1 MAKKDGALIKRKEPK
16 DSGQPDLF
24 FCDVVDVSI
33 KDSRHSM
40 AVPFLSLSK
49 RPRFEP
55 IEYENTNT
63 GEKLIVAGA
72 KPFGIATIWD
82 FDIMIWLFG
91 QVAREINHGRT
102 PSRHLA
108 FHAYDCLRGIQ
119 RTTSGTDYDRLEA
132 ALRRLQS
139 TTIHT
144 NIDNDAPKS
153 DSVGWLDEVHVK
165 RDKNGR
171 AEHIELSLS
180 RWIYAKVTDPLR
192 ILTLHKNYFL
202 LTSGVAKQLYRIARK
217 MAGKRSFRISMQ
229 ELAKRAGADDYKH
242 FCEQVR
248 AVAARNNDRDQAF
261 PEYRVLIEQKGR
273 GRGLTEFV
281 TFVPR
286 EYERALAT
294 KAELRPGYAIP
305 YRAAGDFDISDDA
318 YDEARL
324 FCLSHDLDIET
335 FYERWKRRQFRR
347 HFATITNGSGD
358 RPLANPG
365 RAFLGYLAKVV
376 ENQRAI

>member
-1 MAKKDGALIKRKEPK
+1 MAKRDGALLKRKEPR
-16 DSGQPDLF
+16 DSDQLDLF

-33 KDSRHSM
+33 KDSRHAM

-55 IEYENTNT
+55 IEYENANT
-63 GEKLIVAGA
+63 GDRILVAGA

-91 QVAREINHGRT
+91 QIMHEINSSRT

-144 NIDNDAPKS
+144 NIDNASPFS
-153 DSVGWLDEVHVK
+153 DSVGWLDEVHIQ
-165 RDKNGR
+165 RDPNGR
-171 AEHIELSLS
+171 AQHIELSLS
-180 RWIYAKVTDPLR
+180 KWIYAKVTDPQR

-217 MAGKRSFRISMQ
+217 MAGHRSFRISMK
-229 ELAKRAGADDYKH
+229 ELAKRAGAEDYKH

-248 AVAARNNDRDQAF
+248 AVAAMNNDREQAF
-261 PEYRVLIEQKGR
+261 PDYRVLIERKGA
-273 GRGLTEFV
+273 GRGLTEVV
-281 TFVPR
+281 TFEPR
-286 EYERALAT
+286 EYKRALAT
-294 KAELRPGYAIP
+294 KAEPRPGYAIP
-305 YRAAGDFDISDDA
+305 YRGAGRFDISDDA
-318 YDEARL
+318 LDEARL
-324 FCLSHDLDIET
+324 FCQSRDLDFT
-335 FYERWKRRQFRR
+335 NLYEGWKQRQFRR
-347 HFATITNGSGD
+347 HFETITGGGD
-358 RPLANPG
+358 PPLKNPG
-365 RAFLGYLAKVV
+365 KAFLGYLTKVA
-376 ENQRAI
+376 ENNRTA

>member
-1 MAKKDGALIKRKEPK
+1 MTKNETALIKRKEPK
-16 DSGQPDLF
+16 DSGQLDLF

-55 IEYENTNT
+55 IEYENGNT
-63 GEKLIVAGA
+63 GEKLVVAGA

-91 QVAREINHGRT
+91 QVASEINHGRT

-144 NIDNDAPKS
+144 NIDNAAPHS
-153 DSVGWLDEVHVK
+153 DSVGWLDEVHIQ
-165 RDKNGR
+165 RDPNGR
-171 AEHIELSLS
+171 AQHIELSLS

-217 MAGKRSFRISMQ
+217 MAGKRRFRISMR

-248 AVAARNNDRDQAF
+248 GIAKRNNDRNQAF
-261 PEYRVLIEQKGR
+261 PDYRVWVEQQGR
-273 GRGLTEFV
+273 GRGLSEFV
-281 TFVPR
+281 TFEPR

-294 KAELRPGYAIP
+294 KAEPSPGYAIP
-305 YRAAGDFDISDDA
+305 YRAAGSFDISDDA
-318 YDEARL
+318 FDEARL
-324 FCLSHDLDIET
+324 YCQSHDLDIHRL
-335 FYERWKRRQFRR
+335 YEGWKRRQYSR
-347 HFATITNGSGD
+347 HFKAMQDNGES
-358 RPLANPG
+358 PLKNPG
-365 RAFLGYLAKVV
+365 KAFLGYLAKVT
-376 ENQRAI
+376 ENNRAR

>member
-1 MAKKDGALIKRKEPK
+1 MAKKDSALIKRKEPR
-16 DSGQPDLF
+16 DSEQPDLF

-33 KDSRHSM
+33 KDSRHAM

-55 IEYENTNT
+55 IEYENANT
-63 GEKLIVAGA
+63 GDRILVAGA

-91 QVAREINHGRT
+91 QIMNEINRSRT

-144 NIDNDAPKS
+144 NIDNASPFS
-153 DSVGWLDEVHVK
+153 DSVGWLDEVHIQ
-165 RDKNGR
+165 RDKTGR
-171 AEHIELSLS
+171 AQHIELTLS
-180 RWIYAKVTDPLR
+180 KWIYAKVTDPQR

-217 MAGKRSFRISMQ
+217 MAGHRSFKISMP
-229 ELAKRAGADDYKH
+229 ELAKRAGAEDYKH

-248 AVAARNNDRDQAF
+248 AVAALNNDREQSF
-261 PEYRVLIEQKGR
+261 PEYRVLIERRGKGR
-273 GRGLTEFV
+273 GLREIV
-281 TFVPR
+281 TFEPR
-286 EYERALAT
+286 EYKRALAT
-294 KAELRPGYAIP
+294 KAEPRPGYAIP
-305 YRAAGDFDISDDA
+305 YRGAGSFDISDDA

-324 FCLSHDLDIET
+324 FCRSHDLDFHSLYEGWRKSQFKKT
-335 FYERWKRRQFRR
+335 LGFYSRARGESNKDPRK
-347 HFATITNGSGD
+347 SV
-358 RPLANPG
+358 PG
-365 RAFLGYLAKVV
+365 LLSHSR
-376 ENQRAI
+376 